1 LLTPEDYFLGRMNEE
16 DTSILDISITGQYLS
31 GNNDEP
37 EGVRIVLQDAQGETV
52 GEAYTEQD
60 GMFKFESIR
69 PDDTYTITADG
80 VSSEDVIHVIDG
92 SGRIIQ
98 TIVPD
103 ADGGFV
109 YVRLSPDVKS
119 VTLTNERSQQVRVE
133 AGTEIELPE
142 VHFGLN
148 KSTLTERGLL
158 SLQKLLSLMEKNPDI
173 RVELAGHTDSR
184 GTADYNLRLSHD
196 RIATVLRYLTAHGI
210 ERSRISGKG
219 YGESRLRNRCAD
231 GVDCTEEEHA
241 VNRRTEFKI
250 YEIKN

>member
-1 LLTPEDYFLGRMNEE
+1 
-16 DTSILDISITGQYLS
+16 
-31 GNNDEP
+31 
-37 EGVRIVLQDAQGETV
+37 
-52 GEAYTEQD
+52 
-60 GMFKFESIR
+60 
-69 PDDTYTITADG
+69 
-80 VSSEDVIHVIDG
+80 
-92 SGRIIQ
+92 
-98 TIVPD
+98 
-103 ADGGFV
+103 V

-196 RIATVLRYLTAHGI
+196 RIATVVRYLTAHGI